1 MTERE
6 SFQLMTKRKM
16 MLAIMVTE
24 FLSRN
29 VKLLLTAD
37 FAWLMSLP
45 SLLTNYPDLYC
56 SKKYMSFLMNL
67 A

>member
-16 MLAIMVTE
+16 MFAMIVTE
-24 FLSRN
+24 FLIKKD
-29 VKLLLTAD
+29 KLLLTAD
-37 FAWLMSLP
+37 FAWFMSLP

-56 SKKYMSFLMNL
+56 SKNYMSFFMNL
-67 A
+67 P